1 MKSLADI
8 IAWIVAGLATI
19 LAIWQ
24 VAKFVTAK
32 DASGIPDMMAGVQ
45 HLWWAIGAGIV
56 AIACIVIVF
65 VRHPR
70 VEEEIHVTR

>member
-8 IAWIVAGLATI
+8 VAWLVAALATI
-19 LAIWQ
+19 LAVVQ
-24 VAKFVTAK
+24 VAKFVTAR
-32 DASGIPDMMAGVQ
+32 DARGIPDMMAGVH
-45 HLWWAIGAGIV
+45 HLWWAIAAGIV

-70 VEEEIHVTR
+70 VEEEIHVTK